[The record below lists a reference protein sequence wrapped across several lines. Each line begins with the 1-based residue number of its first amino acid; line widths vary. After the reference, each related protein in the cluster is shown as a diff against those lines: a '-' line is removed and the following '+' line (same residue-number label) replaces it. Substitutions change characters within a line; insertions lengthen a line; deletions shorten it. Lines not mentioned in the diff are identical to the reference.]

1 MRNSPYYGS
10 EEEIEAQIERS
21 MTRLDRRLLGG
32 RITQEQYD
40 VEATSIDAWAGA
52 MVELVGSE
60 LFA

>member
-10 EEEIEAQIERS
+10 EAEIEDQIERS

-40 VEATSIDAWAGA
+40 VEATSIDEWAGA
-52 MVELVGSE
+52 MVELVGTE